1 MNTNLKSSRRI
12 AALLLLSAA
21 LAGCA
26 SGPFAPAQDPV
37 QRVEAARTASDHQA
51 LATYYDQQAAAA
63 RASAAQHRK
72 MGSSYSG
79 MYAGGRGGA
88 SMAAHCNNIVRSQE
102 SMAAEYEAMAAAHR
116 QLAGQAKP

>member
-1 MNTNLKSSRRI
+1 
-12 AALLLLSAA
+12 
-21 LAGCA
+21 
-26 SGPFAPAQDPV
+26 V
-37 QRVEAARTASDHQA
+37 
-51 LATYYDQQAAAA
+51 LATHYDQQAAAA
-63 RASAAQHRK
+63 RASAAEHRK

-116 QLAGQAKP
+116 QLAGQTKP